1 MFFENC
7 FKPGNRSQ
15 QNWPATRG
23 ISKERKTMKTKKVV
37 AQKTKSVKPVTRKA
51 EDTKAVT
58 IQVAKDPE
66 NTSGLRGLRGMVFD
80 EMSKAWKAKKDLPT
94 MDQLTGLVAQKYPQ
108 SRWIARPK
116 VHYSYYKSK
125 FLQSV
130 KA

>member
-1 MFFENC
+1 LKIVAIPENRNR
-7 FKPGNRSQ
+7 KTVDGPGYIKRRN
-15 QNWPATRG
+15 
-23 ISKERKTMKTKKVV
+23 TMKTKSNKN
-37 AQKTKSVKPVTRKA
+37 AKPAKSALVVTRKPA
-51 EDTKAVT
+51 DTKSVT

-94 MDQLTGLVAQKYPQ
+94 MDMLTAIVATKYPQ

>member
-1 MFFENC
+1 M
-7 FKPGNRSQ
+7 
-15 QNWPATRG
+15 
-23 ISKERKTMKTKKVV
+23 KTNKTKKNVNH
-37 AQKTKSVKPVTRKA
+37 KA

-66 NTSGLRGLRGMVFD
+66 QVQGLRGLRGTVFG
-80 EMSKAWKAKKDLPT
+80 EMTKAWKAKKDLPS
-94 MDQLTGLVAQKYPQ
+94 MEELTAIVSEKYPQ

>member
-1 MFFENC
+1 
-7 FKPGNRSQ
+7 
-15 QNWPATRG
+15 
-23 ISKERKTMKTKKVV
+23 MKTKKVV